1 LLQAEAEAEADD
13 CGHVVPLGGICEP
26 VIGVPLCRSA
36 GLQVYRFTSGAVVS
50 REL

>member
-1 LLQAEAEAEADD
+1 MAQCLLQFEADAEAEADD

-36 GLQVYRFTSGAVVS
+36 GVPGSPV
-50 REL
+50 ELW